1 MKIGILGGT
10 FNPVHYGHLRA
21 AEEVRERL
29 ALERVLFVPAGTPPL
44 KSDELADARHR
55 LEMVSLAVAGN
66 PFFEVSDVEC
76 KRPGTSYLVDT
87 LGIISREHPDWELYF
102 IIGSEAFAELPK
114 WREPERLLR
123 MARFVVLGRPP
134 LGFEAALKGSPYIG
148 DARALRALDRGEIE
162 SAELSIEGA
171 GSVILLALD
180 ALPVSSTA
188 IRSAVREG
196 RSIRYLLPREVQLYI
211 ITEKLYLPMLRE
223 DQTTR
228 REGKTDWR

>member
-44 KSDELADARHR
+44 KSGELADARHR
-55 LEMVSLAVAGN
+55 LEMVTLAVAGN
-66 PFFEVSDVEC
+66 PFFEVSGVEC
-76 KRPGTSYLVDT
+76 NRPGTSYLIET
-87 LGIISREHPDWELYF
+87 LETISAGHPDWELYF
-102 IIGSEAFAELPK
+102 IIGSEAFAELPR
-114 WREPERLLR
+114 WREPRRLLN

-148 DARALRALDRGEIE
+148 DAHALRALDRGETGE
-162 SAELSIEGA
+162 AEVSVMGG
-171 GSVILLALD
+171 GSVIMLRMD

-188 IRSAVREG
+188 IRSALREG
-196 RSIRYLLPREVQLYI
+196 RSIRYLLPRDVELYI

-228 REGKTDWR
+228 REGKTDCR